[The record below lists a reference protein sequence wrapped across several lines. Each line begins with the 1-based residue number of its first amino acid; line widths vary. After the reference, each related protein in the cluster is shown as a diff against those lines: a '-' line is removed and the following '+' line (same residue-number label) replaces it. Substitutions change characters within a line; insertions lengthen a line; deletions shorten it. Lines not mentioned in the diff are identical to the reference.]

1 MKPYLPD
8 DIMNM
13 ILKFRSE
20 GLKNDK
26 YKFTYDKVIK
36 ELNDIHAVIYGGT
49 LIFIENESLQSHC
62 AKVWIYSTALIINFK
77 TYLQFP

>member
-26 YKFTYDKVIK
+26 YKFSYDKVIK

-49 LIFIENESLQSHC
+49 LIFIENESLLSSLKYGFIH
-62 AKVWIYSTALIINFK
+62 LIINFK